1 MYFPIRRIESFMTS
15 TATTGAQSNQVQARR
30 DGKERNDLREEQDQ
44 ARAGSTLVIL
54 TSVTFAL
61 RVVVLVVLTSS
72 KRCLAGR
79 AEAEVADL
87 VAAVTLKLNSSC
99 QSRKRTV
106 AHGAQQMQLG
116 EGCPTCGGSGLKDG
130 KPCETCGG
138 AGQVLKP
145 RTIEVNIPTGV
156 RDGST
161 IRLAGQ
167 GGTGSNGSEPGDL
180 YLHIR
185 LRPHPVFSVKG
196 DDLEVELPIT
206 PWEAV
211 LGAKVAAPTI
221 DGKVEL
227 TIPPG
232 AKSGQRLRL
241 RGQGLNKRKG
251 GRGDEYVRL
260 KIVIPKQVSAEERR
274 LYEEL
279 KRISRFDPRS

>member
-1 MYFPIRRIESFMTS
+1 MTYFPTRRFESFMTS
-15 TATTGAQSNQVQARR
+15 TATTGAQSNQAQARHRR
-30 DGKERNDLREEQDQ
+30 DGEERDDLREEQAQ
-44 ARAGSTLVIL
+44 ARARSTLVIL
-54 TSVTFAL
+54 TSVSFAL

-72 KRCLAGR
+72 KRCLAGL
-79 AEAEVADL
+79 AEAEVDEL
-87 VAAVTLKLNSSC
+87 VEAPTSKPRSSC
-99 QSRKRTV
+99 RWKKRIE
-106 AHGAQQMQLG
+106 AYDAEL
-116 EGCPTCGGSGLKDG
+116 CPTCNGTGVKDG
-130 KPCETCGG
+130 KPCEICRG
-138 AGQVLKP
+138 AGQVIKP
-145 RTIEVNIPTGV
+145 KTIEVNIPAGV

-167 GGTGSNGSEPGDL
+167 GGRGSNGSEPGDL
-180 YLHIR
+180 YLHVR
-185 LRPHPVFSVKG
+185 LRPHPVFMVKG
-196 DDLEVELPIT
+196 NDLEVELPIA

-211 LGAKVAAPTI
+211 LGGKVDAPTI

-260 KIVIPKQVSAEERR
+260 KIAVPKDVSEEERR

-279 KRISRFDPRS
+279 KRISRFKPRS